1 MTTSLRGPTP
11 PASAPG
17 HAPARVAITQPY
29 VPAYRVPLFGRVVDQ
44 LRSEGVE
51 ARVFYGGS
59 RRTLD
64 EYRARGDW
72 ADAPWATQVPVT
84 SVPVPGTSH
93 RIMRRRLPRGW
104 QDALLVTEM
113 QAANG
118 DALVAAFRR
127 RPFVTV
133 GHGAT
138 YTAHEN
144 PLGMRIETWLNRRAA
159 HVLTYMDAGRDE
171 VLRRTGRHESMVTAF
186 HNTVDTTRLREA
198 VAGVDDVRL
207 RDFRARSGL
216 PEDARTALVLAT
228 MSPDKRPDLIA
239 SAAAK
244 VMAQDPRA
252 WLLVAGDGPGRVV
265 LDDVSRSTGRVV
277 LLGHAGPQEIAIA
290 AHLSRLVVNP
300 GRIGL
305 LAVDVL
311 TLGLPVLTT
320 TVASHAPEAAY
331 LVEGRDVVTVRPE
344 RLADS
349 WIAGLD
355 RALLP
360 RPDNDSPRV
369 TPSIE
374 DAANTIA
381 RTVTA
386 VVSWRQ

>member
-17 HAPARVAITQPY
+17 YSPPRVAITQPY
-29 VPAYRVPLFGRVVDQ
+29 VPEYRVPLFSRVVEQ

-51 ARVFYGGS
+51 ARVFFGGS

-72 ADAPWATQVPVT
+72 ADVPWATQVPVT

-93 RIMRRRLPRGW
+93 RVMRRRLPRGW

-118 DALVAAFRR
+118 DALVAALRR

-171 VLRRTGRHESMVTAF
+171 VLRRTGRHESVVTAF
-186 HNTVDTTRLREA
+186 HNTIDTGRLRESMS
-198 VAGVDDVRL
+198 GVTGTDL
-207 RDFRARSGL
+207 QEFRSRTGIPS
-216 PEDARTALVLAT
+216 DARVALVLAT
-228 MSPDKRPDLIA
+228 LTPDKRPDLIA
-239 SAAAK
+239 EAAAQ

-252 WLLVAGDGPGRVV
+252 WLLVAGGGPGVSDLGGVAEQSGRVV
-265 LDDVSRSTGRVV
+265 F
-277 LLGHAGPQEIAIA
+277 LGHVGPGEIATA
-290 AHLSRLVVNP
+290 ARASSLLVNP

-305 LAVDVL
+305 LAVDAL

-320 TVASHAPEAAY
+320 TVARHAPEAGY
-331 LVEGRDVVTVRPE
+331 LVEGRDVVTVAPDE
-344 RLADS
+344 LADA
-349 WIAGLD
+349 WTRALD
-355 RALLP
+355 RGLVAAGAGDDVAAPTIEAAADCIVHAIHQAL
-360 RPDNDSPRV
+360 V
-369 TPSIE
+369 GT
-374 DAANTIA
+374 
-381 RTVTA
+381 
-386 VVSWRQ
+386 